1 VLNDQQN
8 SPDKRWKDPAFLESW
23 KQERRERL
31 ETAWALRA
39 PLFSGLALTS
49 LPHVSIREDVLKSLR
64 EQQEPNETLSQ
75 RARRLEKTTHRPKEN
90 RTSSYRVPALLVRQD
105 DGTFEVSP
113 WASRADAE
121 QLQQAQSM
129 IGLGLPKKAQRVLA
143 CSLLGGE
150 VICRSGHKFSV
161 KYACGSRYCRMCG
174 PKAAARLF
182 AKYCDP
188 LLRVAAELLRCN
200 RADCQ
205 ECEHSRHDK
214 SVPHWPPIRKIKPK
228 NVIAKLDFTLKNT
241 GKADSERVKFLNRCI
256 RRFFRA
262 VEKRFSIA
270 RSQYGVLWCDELGG
284 NNTNVHAHAVYVGP
298 WLPQEKKQLSKLWA
312 EITKDGSFI
321 VSIKYAKSFPA
332 ALMHALKYSAKFVYS
347 STPERR
353 AQLEKIFHRTRRVHT
368 LAAFYN
374 PKVHLDSQETF
385 SVQKLRCPICNEQV
399 SEPNGWRPMA
409 ELEAKGLRDIREL
422 HHQKR
427 RDLVLGDQMG
437 SSG

>member
-1 VLNDQQN
+1 MRGQQN
-8 SPDKRWKDPAFLESW
+8 AHSERWKDPAFLESW
-23 KQERRERL
+23 KEERRQRL
-31 ETAWALRA
+31 ETAWALRE
-39 PLFSGLALTS
+39 PLFSGLLLTAL
-49 LPHVSIREDVLKSLR
+49 PRVSIHEDVLKSFR
-64 EQQEPNETLSQ
+64 EQQEPSETLSE
-75 RARRLEKTTHRPKEN
+75 RAKRLENATHRPREN
-90 RTSSYRVPALLVRQD
+90 RTSPYRVPALIVRQD
-105 DGTFEVSP
+105 DGSFEVSP

-121 QLQQAQSM
+121 QLQQAKSM
-129 IGLGLPKKAQRVLA
+129 IDLGLPKKAQRVLA

-150 VICRSGHKFSV
+150 VACRSGHKFLV

-188 LLRVAAELLRCN
+188 LLRVTAELLRCH
-200 RADCQ
+200 RPDCQ
-205 ECEHSRHDK
+205 ECEHSRHEN
-214 SVPHWPPIRKIKPK
+214 SVPHWPPVGKGKPK
-228 NVIAKLDFTLKNT
+228 IVIAKLDFTLKNT

-262 VEKRFSIA
+262 IEKKFGLS

-298 WLPQEKKQLSKLWA
+298 WLPQEKKQLSKLWF
-312 EITKDGSFI
+312 EITNDGSFI

-332 ALMHALKYSAKFVYS
+332 ALMHALKYSAKFVYD

-374 PKVHLDSQETF
+374 PKVHLDSQEAF
-385 SVQKLRCPICNEQV
+385 DVRGLRCPICNEQV
-399 SEPNGWRPMA
+399 SEPNGWRPIA
-409 ELEAKGLRDIREL
+409 ELEGKGLQDIREL
-422 HHQKR
+422 HRQKR
-427 RDLVLGDQMG
+427 RDLVLNGQFGG
-437 SSG
+437 SG